1 MTGDVNSDWLF
12 DQTSPKPTQT
22 FFHCKHKYA
31 IMKLRITISGPKVHN
46 VGYRHFLMNEALT
59 TGIRMFEAYHLEGE
73 KGQQIM
79 ILLDGGD
86 DEVQAFEK
94 AAKVKHPAK
103 AVVSLV
109 ASENFG
115 GQVMRVGEFAQIFA
129 AMQLGRTIP
138 LLSEMN
144 DEIKDIKEDVKELK
158 WGLKE
163 VNGEVKQMNDSVK
176 NLTGL

>member
-1 MTGDVNSDWLF
+1 
-12 DQTSPKPTQT
+12 
-22 FFHCKHKYA
+22 
-31 IMKLRITISGPKVHN
+31 
-46 VGYRHFLMNEALT
+46 
-59 TGIRMFEAYHLEGE
+59 MFEAYHLEGE
-73 KGQQIM
+73 KGQKIM

-86 DEVQAFEK
+86 GEVQAFEK

-109 ASENFG
+109 TSENFG

-144 DEIKDIKEDVKELK
+144 DEIKAIKEDVKELK

-163 VNGEVKQMNDSVK
+163 VDGEVKQMNESVK